1 MKICAMMFRL
11 MVVGML
17 VIFSG
22 AAAAQQSYPTK
33 PIRFIIPFAPG
44 GSNDALA
51 RIFGPKLTESWGQQ
65 VIVDFRAG
73 GNTVI
78 GTEALVK
85 SSPDGYSLLLM
96 NMAHVIT
103 PLLIATP
110 YDAVKDFAAV
120 ATISKSECLLV
131 LHPSVPANTFQEFV
145 ALAKVRPGQ
154 LNYATSG
161 SGGSTHL
168 ATELLSMMTGIRMQ
182 HIPYKGAGPAMIDLL
197 GGQVQLAINVP
208 INYIQHVNSGKL
220 KAVAITGESRLS
232 SLPQL
237 PTFAEAGLPG
247 FDVKIWFGFL
257 APAAT
262 PREIVD
268 KLSTEFAR
276 ILMLPD
282 IKASL
287 ASQGMDPLISTPT
300 QFAALMRT
308 DLARFANVVKTANI
322 KLSN

>member
-1 MKICAMMFRL
+1 MKVFAVMFRL
-11 MVVGML
+11 IVASTL
-17 VIFSG
+17 IVIAG
-22 AAAAQQSYPTK
+22 AGAAQQSYPNK
-33 PIRFIIPFAPG
+33 PIRFIVPFEPG
-44 GSNDALA
+44 GSNEALA

-85 SSPDGYSLLLM
+85 SPPDGYSLLLM

-103 PLLIATP
+103 PLLIPTP
-110 YDAVKDFAAV
+110 YDALKDFAAV

-131 LHPSVPANTFQEFV
+131 LHPSVPANTLQEFI
-145 ALAKVRPGQ
+145 ALAKSRPGQ

-161 SGGSTHL
+161 RGGSTHL

-220 KAVAITGESRLS
+220 KAVAITGDNRLS

-268 KLSTEFAR
+268 RLSTEIAR
-276 ILMLPD
+276 ILTLPD

-287 ASQGMDPLISTPT
+287 ASQGMDPLIYTPT

-322 KLSN
+322 KMSN

>member
-145 ALAKVRPGQ
+145 ALAKARPGQ